1 MKHIISVGQ
10 TYQPEDG
17 DEFEVVKVGQDGVT
31 SETSSGDIIHMDLDE
46 FVGELEQ
53 GVLLP
58 VVYEDAEDDGNDAD
72 EAVED

>member
-31 SETSSGDIIHMDLDE
+31 SATSSGDIIHMDLDD
-46 FVGELEQ
+46 FIGELEE

-58 VVYEDAEDDGNDAD
+58 VVYEDTEDEVDDAN
-72 EAVED
+72 EDVQG